1 MALVCQRLN
10 VERVPD
16 VALAVSDQLAALS
29 IAELVKPGMRIA
41 VTGGSRGIADIDTI
55 LAAVVA
61 RFKAHGA
68 KPFVIP
74 AMGSHGGALPEGQ
87 TEILEGYGITETSMS
102 CPIVSSLEV
111 AQVGETPQGIPV
123 FVDRAAVQA
132 DGIVVVN
139 RVKPHTDF
147 IGEIESGLMK
157 MMVIGLGKYKGATI
171 VHAHAVRL
179 GLATAIPAAA
189 RVVLSK
195 CCILFGLAVLE
206 NAYHQVARIVAI
218 PSASIKDTEKALLK
232 EARQMMGTLPVD
244 DLDVLI
250 VDQMGKNI
258 SGTGMDTN
266 VIGRIQISGSPEPE
280 SPRITRIV
288 VRDLT
293 EATHGNA
300 VGIGLADFTTRRLVE
315 KIDYRST
322 YINVMAGTCP
332 ERGRVP
338 VIAETDR
345 EAIEYAFSSSGVLKP
360 AQGRVMRIR
369 NTQDVEHLH
378 VSESLLPEV
387 VKRDDV
393 EQASKL
399 EPMSFDS
406 RGMLIPEY
414 VTVPE

>member
-1 MALVCQRLN
+1 MAVVRQRLN

-16 VALAVSDQLAALS
+16 VALAVSDQLAALG
-29 IAELVKPGMRIA
+29 IAEVVKPGMRIA
-41 VTGGSRGIADIDTI
+41 VTGGSRGIADIDTV
-55 LAAVVA
+55 LATVVA
-61 RFKAHGA
+61 RLKAHGA

-74 AMGSHGGALPEGQ
+74 AMGSHGGALAKGQ
-87 TEILEGYGITETSMS
+87 TEILEGYGITETSMG

-111 AQVGETPQGIPV
+111 VQVGETPQGIPV
-123 FVDRAAVQA
+123 FVDRSAAHA
-132 DGIVVVN
+132 DGIAVVN

-179 GLATAIPAAA
+179 GLATAIPAVA

-266 VIGRIQISGSPEPE
+266 VIGRIRISAVLSPNHPE
-280 SPRITRIV
+280 S
-288 VRDLT
+288 
-293 EATHGNA
+293 
-300 VGIGLADFTTRRLVE
+300 LALW
-315 KIDYRST
+315 
-322 YINVMAGTCP
+322 C
-332 ERGRVP
+332 
-338 VIAETDR
+338 
-345 EAIEYAFSSSGVLKP
+345 AI
-360 AQGRVMRIR
+360 
-369 NTQDVEHLH
+369 
-378 VSESLLPEV
+378 
-387 VKRDDV
+387 
-393 EQASKL
+393 
-399 EPMSFDS
+399 
-406 RGMLIPEY
+406 
-414 VTVPE
+414 